1 MPRASWAINRF
12 LIFFPL
18 PSRWCLSL
26 IDDVTKEESSINSK
40 FWILNQ
46 WARANMWDAM
56 PAQSGFTAVIP
67 QCCWVPCGAGVEVQ
81 LDRGRCIKSI
91 FCVWWFDPTYTQ
103 PKSITQV
110 WLRLFPLYP
119 GWTLQ
124 GRILFIDFKARR
136 GYFALLWPP
145 L

>member
-12 LIFFPL
+12 LIFFSL

-46 WARANMWDAM
+46 WARANMWDAI
-56 PAQSGFTAVIP
+56 PAHSGFTAVIP
-67 QCCWVPCGAGVEVQ
+67 QCYCPVGLGWRCSWTEGGASNP
-81 LDRGRCIKSI
+81 SI
-91 FCVWWFDPTYTQ
+91 RTWWFYPTYTQ

-119 GWTLQ
+119 GWSLQ
-124 GRILFIDFKARR
+124 GEILFIDFKARR